1 MISEE
6 GGGVEINE
14 IHLEKIYGGKEIKYD
29 YLAI

>member
-1 MISEE
+1 MISE

-14 IHLEKIYGGKEIKYD
+14 IYLEKISGGKEIKYD